1 MVHGASSPTPPAATS
16 NITPLPTAAPVASA
30 DLTAPD
36 TPATQTVALIHAE
49 QQAHQQQQQTQLAP
63 LGQEKSTQEKVSD
76 WTGLGT
82 FGENLFLVVSFAN

>member
-1 MVHGASSPTPPAATS
+1 
-16 NITPLPTAAPVASA
+16 
-30 DLTAPD
+30 
-36 TPATQTVALIHAE
+36 VALIHAE

-82 FGENLFLVVSFAN
+82 FGENLCLVVSFAN